1 MIQFGVAVLFNSL
14 WVALLVALAV
24 QTVFWLAPRSNAT
37 TRYAAWTLALAASVL
52 LSVAITLP
60 HTSTVAPSA
69 QATLGTSAVKTQ
81 PASKPATPTNHP
93 RYRTEIAARQSVTPP
108 PRLRLA
114 VPAALATL
122 PFFLWAVIVAA
133 ILVRLATALWQ
144 LEKLKRDALPVPI
157 ELRDDLSAWAQA
169 HKGDRGVRLCTSDRI
184 TVPVAVGLFDSL
196 ILLPSRL
203 LRTLSHHEID
213 QILLHEL
220 AHLRRADDW
229 TNCLQRVVEALFF
242 FNPAMLWMARK
253 LDIEREVACD
263 DWVVAQTR
271 DVRPYALCLT
281 RMAEVTAW
289 PHRAL
294 AAPGVFFTRKGLS
307 IRVERLLAAGR
318 NIGTSVA
325 VGTAGLV
332 AGAILALLFVAQTVA
347 PSIAFTL
354 PIVST
359 PVPPAPPRVPA
370 TAVRAMRSPAPAV
383 APATPSFHIAVPVHR
398 AHLFQHRQV
407 VMQHAHAST
416 RATVPV
422 LPHLPTQPTAVSN
435 ATIATSFN
443 CMGCDF
449 TAARWAGR
457 DLHGSN
463 LTGAN
468 FSNADL
474 THVNFS
480 GANLSGAD
488 FQGAD
493 LSSASFRNANLS
505 GANLSRA
512 NIAGV
517 DLSNANLDGCRIDV
531 ARLSPSQTHAVL
543 EHCRGCDLQ
552 GADLRGQ
559 DLRGLTLSGV
569 NLERANLS
577 GADLSGAH
585 FNGVVLDHATIAGA
599 RLTGTSFT
607 GCDFS
612 GVDLRSV
619 DLSRAHITGSDLSNA
634 IMR

>member
-37 TRYAAWTLALAASVL
+37 TRYAAWTLALAASAL
-52 LSVAITLP
+52 LSVAITMP
-60 HTSTVAPSA
+60 HTSTIAPAA
-69 QATLGTSAVKTQ
+69 QPTLGTSMAKTQ
-81 PASKPATPTNHP
+81 PASRPATLLSHA
-93 RYRTEIAARQSVTPP
+93 RYGTEIATRRSVAPP
-108 PRLRLA
+108 PRLRVA
-114 VPAALATL
+114 VPATLATL
-122 PFFLWAVIVAA
+122 PFFVWALVVAA
-133 ILVRLATALWQ
+133 ILVRLTMALWQ

-157 ELRDDLSAWAQA
+157 ELRDGLDAWAQA
-169 HKGDRGVRLCTSDRI
+169 HKGDRDVRLCTSDRI

-203 LRTLSHHEID
+203 LGALSPREID
-213 QILLHEL
+213 QIVLHEL

-229 TNCLQRVVEALFF
+229 TNCFQRVVEALFF

-294 AAPGVFFTRKGLS
+294 AAPGVFLTRKGLS

-332 AGAILALLFVAQTVA
+332 AAAMFVLLFVAQTVA

-354 PIVST
+354 PTIAT
-359 PVPPAPPRVPA
+359 PVPPAPPRVSASALRLKPA
-370 TAVRAMRSPAPAV
+370 RVPAPAV
-383 APATPSFHIAVPVHR
+383 APDTPSFHSTVPVH
-398 AHLFQHRQV
+398 AHLSEHRLTV
-407 VMQHAHAST
+407 REHAHAPPT
-416 RATVPV
+416 APV
-422 LPHLPTQPTAVSN
+422 LPHLPSTPAAVTN

-443 CMGCDF
+443 CTGCDF
-449 TAARWAGR
+449 AAARWAGR

-474 THVNFS
+474 KHVDFS
-480 GANLSGAD
+480 GANLSGAN

-493 LSSASFRNANLS
+493 LSAASFRNANLS

-517 DLSNANLDGCRIDV
+517 DLSDANLDGCRIDV
-531 ARLSPSQTHAVL
+531 ARLSPSQAHAVL

-559 DLRGLTLSGV
+559 DLRGLTLSGA

-585 FNGVVLDHATIAGA
+585 FNGVDLDHATLVGA

-619 DLSRAHITGSDLSNA
+619 DLSRTHITGSDLSNA